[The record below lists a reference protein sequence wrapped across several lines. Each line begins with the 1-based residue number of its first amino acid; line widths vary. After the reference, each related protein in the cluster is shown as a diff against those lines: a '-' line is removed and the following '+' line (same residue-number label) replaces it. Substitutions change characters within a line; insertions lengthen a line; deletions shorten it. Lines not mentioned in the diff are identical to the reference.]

1 MSKRLIIILALV
13 FVAAFTMAAYAEVQ
27 NVKVSGDLTIKGV
40 SRENI
45 DLNKT
50 RREETTASTDITET
64 NNDEQDNFLSIARVK
79 IDADLTDN
87 VSTTI
92 RLINERDWDGD
103 NAAAANNDID
113 IDLAYVSMKEFLYS
127 PLSLTLGRQE
137 LIYGNGLVVGD
148 PDTNNLSGATSLTQD
163 DLSLR
168 KAFDSVKAVLNY
180 DPLVVDLVYSK
191 IDENTITGNGANDDT
206 DLYGLNA
213 NYALNKETTLEG
225 YVFSKNTGS
234 SAAEFTAAQRTRAA
248 ALTVNPNDHD
258 LVNTF
263 GVRISNSSIKNLKAQ
278 LEFAWQSGTYH
289 PGFDI
294 NSLDNSEVGNRSA
307 KAIQAT
313 LNYDLK
319 DLPYLS
325 KYISKYNP
333 YLTGTYTYLSGA
345 GNRRTTGSYHGWD
358 PMFEDQTFGHLA
370 NRIFRATNMQILYLS
385 GKATPVEDLTLTLD
399 YANYWLNERF
409 PIESTNVTT
418 IGYGTTNFRNVAG
431 AATYRMGDN
440 KNLGQELD
448 ATLSYDYTEDVQF
461 SLLGGVFLPGSAF
474 HTINDSSA
482 GEIIG
487 SMKVTF

>member
-1 MSKRLIIILALV
+1 
-13 FVAAFTMAAYAEVQ
+13 MAAYAEVQ

-234 SAAEFTAAQRTRAA
+234 SAAEFTAAQRTR
-248 ALTVNPNDHD
+248 
-258 LVNTF
+258 
-263 GVRISNSSIKNLKAQ
+263 
-278 LEFAWQSGTYH
+278 
-289 PGFDI
+289 
-294 NSLDNSEVGNRSA
+294 
-307 KAIQAT
+307 
-313 LNYDLK
+313 
-319 DLPYLS
+319 
-325 KYISKYNP
+325 
-333 YLTGTYTYLSGA
+333 
-345 GNRRTTGSYHGWD
+345 
-358 PMFEDQTFGHLA
+358 
-370 NRIFRATNMQILYLS
+370 
-385 GKATPVEDLTLTLD
+385 
-399 YANYWLNERF
+399 
-409 PIESTNVTT
+409 
-418 IGYGTTNFRNVAG
+418 
-431 AATYRMGDN
+431 
-440 KNLGQELD
+440 
-448 ATLSYDYTEDVQF
+448 
-461 SLLGGVFLPGSAF
+461 
-474 HTINDSSA
+474 
-482 GEIIG
+482 
-487 SMKVTF
+487 